1 MKKLIVNFR
10 AIALIA
16 IVLTSCA
23 KKPEDACVCIQKAA
37 NDFMVQGVEIESID
51 DLREPCKDLIDQF
64 KEDAAAR
71 ALISETGTSVLESI
85 EKKELIKIEGEELPA
100 FPTYTFNTLAEF
112 IDLISKKGGKYKY
125 WKTEVT
131 IKDAFIGGHNAHNA
145 QNDSEYGATGYATF
159 TADITDKNI
168 GIRFPKKQFDSTF
181 SKSIELPLFYG
192 LFDSKTNNFVKYNS
206 EIDGDIFSVIEHQL
220 EYPNGNGWDET
231 QYRDKLKN
239 IISHPGYENFVQDLK
254 NGRYLWFGV
263 NDMNSLRK
271 NEFGNKSIMCLTT
284 ISLSGTVQYI
294 YNGLGIVVS
303 TSDFKHAPLPK
314 IFEKRS
320 QIDLSRILLISDDD
334 EWE

>member
-10 AIALIA
+10 TIALIA

-23 KKPEDACVCIQKAA
+23 KKPEEACVCIQQAA
-37 NDFMVQGVEIESID
+37 NDFMVQGVKIESID

-64 KEDAAAR
+64 KEDASAR

-85 EKKELIKIEGEELPA
+85 EKKELIKIEGEELPV

-112 IDLISKKGGKYKY
+112 IDLKSKDGGIYKY

-131 IKDAFIGGHNAHNA
+131 IKDAFISGIES
-145 QNDSEYGATGYATF
+145 QNDSVYGTSGYANF

-181 SKSIELPLFYG
+181 SKSIELPLFWG
-192 LFDSKTNNFVKYNS
+192 LFDSKSNNFIKYNS
-206 EIDGDIFSVIEHQL
+206 EINGDIRNVIEQQL
-220 EYPNGNGWDET
+220 EYPNGDGWVET

-239 IISHPGYENFVQDLK
+239 IISHPGFENFVQDLK
-254 NGRYLWFGV
+254 NGRYLWLGE
-263 NDMNSLRK
+263 NDINSLRK
-271 NEFGNKSIMCLTT
+271 NEFGNKNIMCLTT
-284 ISLSGTVQYI
+284 LTLSGTVQYNSHENL
-294 YNGLGIVVS
+294 YIVVS
-303 TSDFKHAPLPK
+303 NASNFKHAPLPK

-320 QIDLSRILLISDDD
+320 QIDVSRFLQLSDWD
-334 EWE
+334 